1 MRRRPRKG
9 VEDGTY
15 YLSLT
20 MPADFSERI
29 ASSSGDTPET
39 GALQVRTNDANN
51 YIVGQISRTV
61 FSEVR
66 SAASTNASR
75 SFLDRIFVSFS
86 DIHDATK
93 KAAKGADQLKGGI
106 GKAKK
111 GSKDLADGLEDA
123 KKGSGDLAGGIKKLN
138 KGAGDLESG
147 SKQVADGTQLLAD
160 KVNGV
165 AGQVRPFL
173 KDNKKAIGDTARL
186 VADSAKG
193 IRHNLDV
200 LVKTAP
206 TAAKGAHAGSD
217 VLDGVY
223 KTRCETLPLPDPA
236 CPDLK
241 KAKVAAA
248 DVAKVAD
255 DLNVLIE
262 DDHGDL
268 DTLDRHLA
276 TLQRQSEALAKHA
289 PTLDQDVATAV
300 SKINALNKGAGQVAE
315 GAKQLHTGLGTA
327 KTGSADLD
335 TGVGK
340 LKTGA
345 SDLNGGMFQLADGSG
360 ELAGGLHDGVKQIPD
375 YDKKDRDAAHRCHVR
390 PGPAR
395 LSVPAQGAQLRHRI
409 RPVLHPAVPV
419 GRRDGGLHAD
429 PAAQPARTRRGRLRL
444 ADRAGRLAARGR
456 ARGAPGGRPDVGA
469 ALGAR
474 APDGQGGRNGR
485 LPVPRHGVLRRDR
498 AVAERPLRSGGA
510 DPRTGLPDAPV
521 DVGGRHVS
529 RADEPRIL
537 QRDPPLPA
545 DDLRRRGA
553 AETDLRRWPRTRVAG
568 VCRARRV
575 HGRRAGP
582 DRPQRP
588 QQAGVDTRP
597 AAPRTEPVSAPTPP
611 PVRIRGMESSTR
623 RQATRQKLYE
633 AAVTLIA
640 EQGFSATTVDEIAER
655 AGVAKG
661 TVYYNF
667 ASKSVLFEELLRH
680 GVGLLTA
687 SLREASE
694 KTAASGGS
702 KIDAL
707 DAMIRAGLVFIDRYP
722 AFTQLYV
729 AELWRT
735 NRAWQ
740 STLAVVRQEAVAVV
754 EDVLRDAV
762 EGGEL
767 SEEIDIP
774 LTAAALVGMVLV
786 AALDWQ
792 AFQPER
798 SLDDVHAAL
807 SRLLQGRVTGGR

>member
-1 MRRRPRKG
+1 MRSPKLAALELRRFGRGKLPRAALAALLLLPLLYGALYLWSFWDPYGRLDKIPVALVNDDKGARAAGHKIVAGDDITEGLRDSKTFEWHEVSAAQAREG

-29 ASSSGDTPET
+29 ASSSGNTPQT

-75 SFLDRIFVSFS
+75 SFLDRIFISFS

-111 GSKDLADGLEDA
+111 GSKDLADGLKDA

-147 SKQVADGTQLLAD
+147 SKQVSDGTQLLAD

-223 KTRCETLPLPDPA
+223 KARCETLPLPDPA

-268 DTLDRHLA
+268 DTLDSHLA

-300 SKINALNKGAGQVAE
+300 SKINALNKGAGQVAK
-315 GAKQLHTGLGTA
+315 GAEQLHTGLGTA

-335 TGVGK
+335 AGVGK

-360 ELAGGLHDGVKQIPD
+360 QLAGGLHDGVRQIPD
-375 YDKKDRDAAHRCHVR
+375 YDKKDRDQRTGVMSDPVQLASQSLHKA
-390 PGPAR
+390 PNYGTGFAPYFIP
-395 LSVPAQGAQLRHRI
+395 LSLWVGAMVAYMLIQPLN
-409 RPVLHPAVPV
+409 
-419 GRRDGGLHAD
+419 RRA
-429 PAAQPARTRRGRLRL
+429 
-444 ADRAGRLAARGR
+444 LAA
-456 ARGAPGGRPDVGA
+456 GASAWRIALAGWLPVA
-469 ALGAR
+469 ALG
-474 APDGQGGRNGR
+474 
-485 LPVPRHGVLRRDR
+485 VL
-498 AVAERPLRSGGA
+498 
-510 DPRTGLPDAPV
+510 
-521 DVGGRHVS
+521 
-529 RADEPRIL
+529 
-537 QRDPPLPA
+537 Q
-545 DDLRRRGA
+545 
-553 AETDLRRWPRTRVAG
+553 
-568 VCRARRV
+568 
-575 HGRRAGP
+575 
-582 DRPQRP
+582 
-588 QQAGVDTRP
+588 
-597 AAPRTEPVSAPTPP
+597 
-611 PVRIRGMESSTR
+611 
-623 RQATRQKLYE
+623 
-633 AAVTLIA
+633 
-640 EQGFSATTVDEIAER
+640 
-655 AGVAKG
+655 
-661 TVYYNF
+661 
-667 ASKSVLFEELLRH
+667 
-680 GVGLLTA
+680 
-687 SLREASE
+687 
-694 KTAASGGS
+694 
-702 KIDAL
+702 
-707 DAMIRAGLVFIDRYP
+707 
-722 AFTQLYV
+722 
-729 AELWRT
+729 
-735 NRAWQ
+735 
-740 STLAVVRQEAVAVV
+740 
-754 EDVLRDAV
+754 
-762 EGGEL
+762 
-767 SEEIDIP
+767 
-774 LTAAALVGMVLV
+774 V
-786 AALDWQ
+786 AALMSVLHWALGLQMVRAAGTVGFLFLVTACFAAIVQWLNARFGAAGRILVLAFLMLQLTSAGGTYPVQTSPGFFNAIHPFLPMTYVVEALRRLISGGGLGPVWQ
-792 AFQPER
+792 ACAVLAAFTAGA
-798 SLDDVHAAL
+798 LALTAL
-807 SRLLQGRVTGGR
+807 SARGKQVWTLDRLHPELSL